1 LGCWVGETH
10 YPNMLATKA
19 ATEGQCGPKGSYQRY
34 FPRSRPRRYSSP
46 MATSTAKSKYRCM
59 QCERTEDRCDCERY
73 CCLCQAQMDI
83 RLCRDGLFYCLPCR
97 DACDYKVAD

>member
-1 LGCWVGETH
+1 MARLITLTCWRRRRQPSASLTLKVRLPTVLS
-10 YPNMLATKA
+10 PQPA
-19 ATEGQCGPKGSYQRY
+19 Q
-34 FPRSRPRRYSSP
+34 RYSSP
-46 MATSTAKSKYRCM
+46 MATTTTKNKYRCM

-97 DACDYKVAD
+97 EACDYKVAD